1 MLTLRTLVLVVLHAL
16 LLSACGGLQP
26 VRNPLQVRMEEGE
39 RGPEA
44 QELPYLCR
52 DGTCTVGQR
61 VYLDERDVRG
71 ASLLQEGET
80 QGLLVLEFSPGGE
93 AKLNLLAR
101 SNLGRRM
108 VFVQE
113 GKVLGTALIE
123 KPETSGKV
131 QLLGPLPDMRRIF
144 KELTEPKPK

>member
-1 MLTLRTLVLVVLHAL
+1 VKRKGCW
-16 LLSACGGLQP
+16 SWSS
-26 VRNPLQVRMEEGE
+26 VR
-39 RGPEA
+39 A
-44 QELPYLCR
+44 
-52 DGTCTVGQR
+52 
-61 VYLDERDVRG
+61 
-71 ASLLQEGET
+71 A
-80 QGLLVLEFSPGGE
+80 
-93 AKLNLLAR
+93 NLLAR